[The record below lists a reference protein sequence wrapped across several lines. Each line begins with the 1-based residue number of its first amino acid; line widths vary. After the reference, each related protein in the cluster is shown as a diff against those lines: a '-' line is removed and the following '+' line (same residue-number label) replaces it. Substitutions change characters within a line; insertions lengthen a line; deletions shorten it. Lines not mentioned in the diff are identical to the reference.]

1 MSIPTLELEGRT
13 AVVTGASSGIGRAVA
28 EHLGAAGA
36 HVVLG
41 GRTADALDRVAA
53 TIGDAGG
60 SAHAVVGDIRA
71 PEAAAE
77 LVDAAVADTGRLD
90 VLVNSAG
97 LAHLGPVVGAE
108 PDHWRTMLE
117 TNVLALLAVTSAAVQ
132 AMRAHG
138 EGGHVVN
145 ISSSAALRSD
155 SGVYGATKHAVN
167 VIGETLRQEL
177 AAEPIQVVTIMPGA
191 TMTNFGRHLD
201 PELMQGFVAMAG
213 TDHTFV
219 SGEHLPDDLLA
230 AGRDL
235 LKDQF
240 VGPDDVADAVLYA
253 ITRPAH
259 VHLAELVVRPNRDLS
274 LSASSG

>member
-1 MSIPTLELEGRT
+1 MSIPTSDLKGRT

-28 EHLGAAGA
+28 EGLGAAGA

-77 LVDAAVADTGRLD
+77 LVDAAVTDTGRLD

-97 LAHLGPVVGAE
+97 LAHLGPIVGAE

-132 AMRAHG
+132 TMRTHG

-145 ISSSAALRSD
+145 ISSSSALRPD
-155 SGVYGATKHAVN
+155 TGVYGATKHAVN

-177 AAEPIQVVTIMPGA
+177 AGEPIQVVTIMPGA

-213 TDHTFV
+213 TEHPFV
-219 SGEHLPDDLLA
+219 PGEHLPDDLLV
-230 AGRDL
+230 AGREL

-240 VGPDDVADAVLYA
+240 VAPDDVADAVLYA

-259 VHLAELVVRPNRDLS
+259 VHLVELVVRPNRDLN
-274 LSASSG
+274 LSASSS

>member
-1 MSIPTLELEGRT
+1 MSIPTSDLKGRT

-28 EHLGAAGA
+28 EGLGAAGA

-77 LVDAAVADTGRLD
+77 LVDAAVTDTGRLD

-97 LAHLGPVVGAE
+97 LAHLGPIVGAE

-132 AMRAHG
+132 AMRTHG

-145 ISSSAALRSD
+145 ISSSSALRPD
-155 SGVYGATKHAVN
+155 TGVYGATKHAVN

-177 AAEPIQVVTIMPGA
+177 AGEPIQVVTIMPGA

-213 TDHTFV
+213 TEHPFV
-219 SGEHLPDDLLA
+219 PGEHLPDDLLV
-230 AGRDL
+230 AGREL

-240 VGPDDVADAVLYA
+240 VAPDDVADAVLYA

-259 VHLAELVVRPNRDLS
+259 VHLVELVVRPNRDLS
-274 LSASSG
+274 LSASSS